1 MDIHSYDLVLNDD
14 QVSAIREREEMLL
27 SRRVPGVC
35 KQGDKWRAYLHIGN
49 VQVWHKGGFC
59 SKSEAVD
66 ARLDAEHRFG
76 NDKALRRVDRAVVRR
91 AKTPQAVRGLEGVR
105 KMTDGGWMAYHFV
118 ERTAGQGRKVFDEVA
133 LGEYAREDYGLACLH
148 ARAAVAGVDFD
159 RSYFELYLD
168 MYRQLHKIKADMDAF
183 AQEALLPLLQLSKR
197 AKPRRAEH
205 IFFGYRWQQ
214 VRRYKSRKWL
224 ENGDLR
230 KQRVF
235 SGTYL
240 RLVPERRVHDYK

>member
-1 MDIHSYDLVLNDD
+1 MDIHSYYLVLNDD

-49 VQVWHKGGFC
+49 VQVWHKGGFAT
-59 SKSEAVD
+59 KSEAVD
-66 ARLDAEHRFG
+66 ARLDAEHRF
-76 NDKALRRVDRAVVRR
+76 NNYRALRRVDRTVVRR
-91 AKTPQAVRGLEGVR
+91 ARTPQQVLEIEGVR
-105 KMTDGGWMAYHFV
+105 KLQDGRWLAYHYV
-118 ERTAGQGRKVFDEVA
+118 ERTAGQGQKVFDEVV

-148 ARAAVAGVDFD
+148 ARAAVAGVAFD
-159 RSYFELYLD
+159 RSYFETYLA
-168 MYRQLHKIKADMDAF
+168 MYREIHKIKRDMDTF
-183 AQEALLPLLQLSKR
+183 AQEAILPLLQMRKK

-205 IFFGYRWQQ
+205 VFLGYRWQQ

-224 ENGDLR
+224 ENGELR
-230 KQRVF
+230 KQRMF

-240 RLVPERRVHDYK
+240 RLVAERSSHDHK

>member
-1 MDIHSYDLVLNDD
+1 MMHEVTSPDEYL
-14 QVSAIREREEMLL
+14 AKREMILR
-27 SRRVPGVC
+27 SKRVTGVC
-35 KQGDKWRAYLHIGN
+35 RQGDKWRAYLHIGD
-49 VQVWHKGGFC
+49 VQVWHKGGFAT
-59 SKSEAVD
+59 KSEAVD

-91 AKTPQAVRGLEGVR
+91 AKTPQAVREIEGVR
-105 KMTDGGWMAYHFV
+105 KLPDGRWMAYHYV
-118 ERTAGQGRKVFDEVA
+118 ERHGSGQGQKVFDEVV

-148 ARAAVAGVDFD
+148 ARAAIAGVAFD
-159 RSYFELYLD
+159 RSYFETYLA
-168 MYRQLHKIKADMDAF
+168 MYREIHKIKRDMDTF
-183 AQEALLPLLQLSKR
+183 AQEALLPLMQLSKL

-205 IFFGYRWQQ
+205 IFLGYRWQQ

-224 ENGDLR
+224 ENGELR

-240 RLVPERRVHDYK
+240 RLVAERRVHDHK